1 MPGPGFKYLKIVGAF
16 GTLHLDPTSVITP
29 SSPIQCP
36 MDPSYI
42 GNANQVLTKQKKFLK
57 HPLAETSG

>member
-42 GNANQVLTKQKKFLK
+42 ENANQVLTKQKNF
-57 HPLAETSG
+57 